1 MDILA
6 QYGSLGSGSLWF
18 CSLYGLVLLT
28 VNVAIALYMKKP
40 QKED

>member
-1 MDILA
+1 MEILA
-6 QYGSLGSGSLWF
+6 QYGSFGQLGPDF

-28 VNVAIALYMKKP
+28 VTVALAGYMTKP